1 MLEVFVA
8 GNPAPKGSRA
18 YKGHRNGRAVLA
30 ESSKYAK
37 PWQNVIAAIVG
48 AEWGCRPQMIGP
60 VVLHLDFVMRRPR
73 ATPKRAPTPWAIK
86 RPDADKLTRL
96 VFDALTTAG
105 VYRDDSQV
113 VDFRATKRIAEI
125 DEIPG
130 VLIRIAEPE
139 NNPCASLEPMKRT

>member
-18 YKGHRNGRAVLA
+18 YKGHRNGRAVLV
-30 ESSKYAK
+30 ESSRYAK
-37 PWQNVIAAIVG
+37 PWHNVIAASVR
-48 AEWGCRPQMIGP
+48 ASWGNRPQMIGP
-60 VVLHLDFVMRRPR
+60 VLLHLGFVMPRPKS
-73 ATPKRAPTPWAIK
+73 TPKRAPTPWAIK

-125 DEIPG
+125 AETPG
-130 VLIRIAEPE
+130 VLIRIAEPSTDTR
-139 NNPCASLEPMKRT
+139 PAAKVPQR